1 MSLIE
6 IQGVSLQYDS
16 LPVIKKVSVEVEQG
30 EFFVVIGPNGAGKTS
45 LLKAL
50 SGLHPLAE
58 GDIQIH
64 QRSIGDYSRK
74 ELARTLALVPQQINA
89 DFPFTVVETV
99 LMGRY
104 PHLGLLAVEGKKD
117 LQLAEQAMKF
127 TEIAHLAGRR
137 LGQLSGG
144 ERQRVI
150 IARAVCQQSKILL
163 LDEPTASLDP
173 AHQLRIM
180 DLMERLRHREKIT
193 IVMVSHDLNLASTY
207 ADRLLL
213 LKDGAVEK
221 IGTPRQVLTQ
231 ELLSQSYGCTLLV
244 DENPLLGTPRISLVS
259 EKVAS
264 VIGSEPIGNETLG
277 AEQGDS

>member
-1 MSLIE
+1 MSLID
-6 IQGVSLQYDS
+6 IRGVSLQYG
-16 LPVIKKVSVEVEQG
+16 LLAVIKDVSVEIEPG
-30 EFFVVIGPNGAGKTS
+30 EFFVIIGPNGAGKTT

-50 SGLHPLAE
+50 AGLHPLFE
-58 GDIQIH
+58 GDIHIQ
-64 QRSIGDYSRK
+64 QRPISDYSRK

-89 DFPFTVVETV
+89 DFPFTVAETV

-104 PHLGLLAVEGKKD
+104 AHLGLLSVEGKQD
-117 LQLAEQAMKF
+117 LQLAEQAMAF
-127 TEIAHLAGRR
+127 TEVLHLAGRR

-150 IARAVCQQSKILL
+150 IARAICQQSEILL

-180 DLMERLRHREKIT
+180 DLMERLREKQQIT
-193 IVMVSHDLNLASTY
+193 IVMVSHDLNLASTS

-221 IGTPRQVLTQ
+221 IGTPRQVLTR

-244 DENPLLGTPRISLVS
+244 DENPLLGTPRVSLVS
-259 EKVAS
+259 EKVA
-264 VIGSEPIGNETLG
+264 VRIGNEQRG
-277 AEQGDS
+277 